1 MLTYYFSAFIL
12 LTPVFSQTWII
23 DDSPTRQNLARL
35 DMVSPTSGW
44 AVSYD
49 GLILKYDG
57 RNWKISTS
65 LQKIEKKYTNHSDSL
80 STDIND
86 WGDIYTIRMVDST
99 HGWIAVNHHK
109 NRFYRLLEFDGDNW
123 KPLPD
128 LFPLKI
134 RAIDFLDNSLGI
146 AVGEGGGF
154 LYQNNKWEIL
164 KLPISLDFITAKI
177 LSQNNI
183 FIAGENGTILQKNI
197 KWNSLNSPTTS
208 TIRDMDFISPEEGWF
223 VGKNGTILHYKQ
235 GTLIQEKAETTL
247 DLWAVDMLTADFGYI
262 VGKQGIILKYNGK
275 TWESVFTP
283 IKADLHDIEMLDKNN
298 GWIVGGQG
306 TILNYDA
313 AVQSEVRQAPHRFL
327 FMDQVFLGTSHLMD
341 LIDDVQGVAAA
352 DFNGDNLTDIYF
364 TCSASLN
371 HLLLNQG
378 QGYYVDFTIES
389 GVGGNIESR
398 KGLQKFESGALT
410 ADFDRDGDNDIFLA
424 GKRGTTKL
432 LINDGNGYFKDETQ
446 NAQIPNDLNVAAGIL
461 ADFNEDGYPDVILVD
476 DFSGLR
482 LLMNQKYNRF
492 QEQLLNSLS
501 LPSTGLRAVAAAD
514 FNGDFHTD
522 ILIFFHHFSPV
533 LLLNDGNSNW
543 QTGGKLFDQI
553 SVSKFVNSVT
563 KADFNNDG
571 HNDLFLCTENGA
583 DAILIYKPEERCFA
597 DQSQNWGVIQNG
609 RSYSGVA
616 GDFDLDGD
624 QDLYIS
630 RFGKDFYYLNENF
643 QRFQETASNSVAS
656 KAGYIDGYNTG
667 AASADIDE
675 DGDLDIIVGNVEHW
689 SSLLEN
695 TRDDS
700 NFLILDLKGV
710 EDTREALGAKIW
722 IWEPGSSLSKENVIA
737 FREVSPSTGFFSQN
751 WNGVHI
757 GLGSYEKVNAK
768 IRFLNGKEIVLK
780 KISKGSYS
788 QVYQSNSTIR
798 SAYKMS
804 RSFLQFIHI
813 PYIPYELIKFLIFI
827 LLLFVSVRFIEK
839 RYQWQPTHIV
849 VYVLIVMTIYGVLT
863 LLLPRSGGVV
873 YHAMPFGMILFA
885 LLFLISVNE
894 QIRKTTLKRN
904 LIQKKIQQ
912 ASASLSSITLLDKAV
927 SLIVKTLRVIHPYNF
942 FILYIYQSNG
952 NYFLCKKNEKIS
964 LKKSSHKVILERKLL
979 DRMIREKS
987 PIPFSKFKKY
997 WHSHKCFDER
1007 SFLFPLAKEK
1017 RMYGALILGLN
1028 EEPAELEQQTIAAIN
1043 YLLLQ
1048 LTITLNNICMLKEMK
1063 EREKLA
1069 AIGTFSSGIIHNL
1082 KNPIDGLRMMIE
1094 VLSQETKPGDSQ
1106 YEFISE
1112 LHKGV
1117 LKLKDTLLHSFDLV
1131 NLENQKFEQV
1141 SLNKI
1146 IRDINKHFVKLK
1158 YPSLKLQLEK
1168 NHSFVKGNRSQLR
1181 LALENIIQNAYD
1193 ASEYTESVTVVS
1205 KMNNRDETIQVEIID
1220 KGSGIPL
1227 KDLDKIFD
1235 MFYSTHEKGRG
1246 LGLTIS
1252 RNIIRNHN
1260 GYIDVNSSED
1270 SGTHF
1275 RIVLPVPNP
1284 VQQVAK
1290 EKK

>member
-1 MLTYYFSAFIL
+1 MRNVLLTYYFGTFIL
-12 LTPVFSQTWII
+12 LTPVFSQTWHIAE
-23 DDSPTRQNLARL
+23 SPTRQNLARL
-35 DMVSPTSGW
+35 DMVSPTLGW

-57 RNWKISTS
+57 QNWEFSAS
-65 LQKIEKKYTNHSDSL
+65 LQQIENKFTVHSDSL

-99 HGWIAVNHHK
+99 RGWIAVNHHK
-109 NRFYRLLEFDGDNW
+109 NRFYRLLEFDNNDW
-123 KPLPD
+123 DPLPD
-128 LFPLKI
+128 PFPLKI

-154 LYQNNKWEIL
+154 LYQNNEWEIL

-183 FIAGENGTILQKNI
+183 FIAGENGAILQKKV
-197 KWNSLNSPTTS
+197 KWFALNSPTTS

-235 GTLIQEKAETTL
+235 GTLIQEKVETTL
-247 DLWAVDMLTADFGYI
+247 DLWAVDMLTADFGFA

-275 TWESVFTP
+275 TWKNIFSP
-283 IKADLHDIEMLDKNN
+283 IQADLHDIEMLDENT
-298 GWIVGGQG
+298 GWIIGGRG
-306 TILNYDA
+306 TILKYDA
-313 AVQSEVRQAPHRFL
+313 TIPSEVRQVPHRFL

-341 LIDDVQGVAAA
+341 LIDDVQGVAAT

-364 TCSASLN
+364 TCSSSLN

-378 QGYYVDFTIES
+378 LGYYVDFTIES
-389 GVGGNIESR
+389 GAGGNIESR
-398 KGLQKFESGALT
+398 KGLQKFESGALA

-424 GKRGTTKL
+424 GKRGTTRL
-432 LINDGNGYFKDETQ
+432 LNNDGNAFFKDETP
-446 NAQIPNDLNVAAGIL
+446 NAQIPNNLNVTNGVL
-461 ADFNEDGYPDVILVD
+461 ADFNEDGYPDVLLVD

-482 LLMNQKYNRF
+482 LLMNQKHNRF
-492 QEQLLNSLS
+492 QEQSLDSLS
-501 LPSTGLRAVAAAD
+501 LPSTGIQAVTAAD
-514 FNGDFHTD
+514 ISRDSHTD
-522 ILIFFHHFSPV
+522 ILVFFHHFSPV

-553 SVSKFVNSVT
+553 SVSKFINSVT
-563 KADFNNDG
+563 TADFNNDG
-571 HNDLFLCTENGA
+571 HNDLFLCTENGE
-583 DAILIYKPEERCFA
+583 DGILIYLPEEHSFA
-597 DQSQNWGVIQNG
+597 DQSQNWGIVQNS
-609 RSYSGVA
+609 RSYSAVA

-624 QDLYIS
+624 QDLYVS
-630 RFGKDFYYLNENF
+630 RFGKDLLYLNENC

-667 AASADIDE
+667 AATADIDE
-675 DGDLDIIVGNVEHW
+675 DGDLDIIVGNLEHW

-695 TRDDS
+695 TQDDS
-700 NFLILDLKGV
+700 NYIILDLKGV
-710 EDTREALGAKIW
+710 EDTREALGAKVW
-722 IWEPGSSLSKENVIA
+722 IWKTGSSLSKESLIA
-737 FREVSPSTGFFSQN
+737 FREVSPSIGFFSQN
-751 WNGVHI
+751 WNRVHV
-757 GLGSYEKVNAK
+757 GLGSYEKVNVK
-768 IRFLNGKEIVLK
+768 IHFLNGKEIVLK
-780 KISKGSYS
+780 EISKGSYS

-798 SAYKMS
+798 LAYEMS

-827 LLLFVSVRFIEK
+827 LMLFVSVRFIEK

-863 LLLPRSGGVV
+863 FLLPRSGGVL

-885 LLFLISVNE
+885 LLVLISVNE

-912 ASASLSSITLLDKAV
+912 ASASLSSITILDKAV
-927 SLIVKTLRVIHPYNF
+927 SLIVKTLQVIHPYNF
-942 FILYIYQSNG
+942 FILYIYFPNG
-952 NYFLCKKNEKIS
+952 NYFLCKKNEKIR
-964 LKKSSHKVILERKLL
+964 LEKSHHKIILERKHI
-979 DRMIREKS
+979 DRMIRENS
-987 PIPFSKFKKY
+987 PIPFSKFKNY
-997 WHSHKCFDER
+997 WLNHKCFDDR
-1007 SFLFPLAKEK
+1007 SALFPLSKEK
-1017 RMYGALILGLN
+1017 QIYGALILGLN
-1028 EEPAELEQQTIAAIN
+1028 EEPAELEQQTISAIN

-1048 LTITLNNICMLKEMK
+1048 LTITLNNINMLKEMK

-1094 VLSQETKPGDSQ
+1094 VLFQEAKPGDNQ

-1158 YPSLKLQLEK
+1158 YPSLNLQLEK
-1168 NHSFVKGNRSQLR
+1168 NHSYVKGNSSQLR

-1193 ASEYTESVTVVS
+1193 ASEYTQSVTVFS
-1205 KMNNRDETIQVEIID
+1205 KTNNRDETIQVEIID

-1227 KDLDKIFD
+1227 KELDKIFD

-1260 GYIDVNSSED
+1260 GYIDVNSNED
-1270 SGTHF
+1270 RGTHF
-1275 RIVLPVPNP
+1275 KVVLPLHGV
-1284 VQQVAK
+1284 
-1290 EKK
+1290 